1 MQESQLQPLSLQK
14 PVNSLSNFSLGRL
27 EDLESFIDSTSNRV
41 RGVQSGLPLFDAQLK
56 GLQGI
61 VGILGGPKACKS
73 TLALQ
78 IALYNA
84 HAGNPV
90 LFVDRENGLMHMR
103 ERIICS
109 NFNVCWS
116 DFCKATDE
124 QKARA
129 FQKLPQNFFLVNAPF
144 TMESLYDWVALLVEG
159 SPTGKA
165 VLVIDSLHKL
175 PMEMDNMR
183 SSVDKWLLF
192 LDELKLRH
200 NRKLTIIVTC
210 EKARGKYD
218 GAFKDGA
225 KESGRIEYTL
235 EQQLDMR
242 NEDGNIILECT
253 YNRHG
258 PVGDRLYFE
267 PVYSKP
273 GDKWSFLFKLK
284 EREVVNL

>member
-1 MQESQLQPLSLQK
+1 MDKLLHKLQLQTAD
-14 PVNSLSNFSLGRL
+14 SLSKFRLGSSS
-27 EDLESFIDSTSNRV
+27 DLDGFLASTSETV
-41 RGVQSGLPLFDAQLK
+41 RGVQSGLPNLDRELR

-61 VGILGGPKACKS
+61 VGILGGPKSCKS

-78 IALYNA
+78 IGLYNA
-84 HAGNPV
+84 SIGNPV
-90 LFVDRENGLMHMR
+90 LFIDRENGLMHMR

-109 NFNVCWS
+109 YHNTPWA
-116 DFCKATDE
+116 DFCKRSDV
-124 QKARA
+124 QKVKA
-129 FQKLPQNFFLVNAPF
+129 FESLNKLPFFLVNAPF
-144 TMESLYDWVALLVEG
+144 DMEQLEQWVGELVEG
-159 SPTGKA
+159 APDKA
-165 VLVIDSLHKL
+165 VLVLDSLHKL

-192 LDELKLRH
+192 LDHLKLKH
-200 NRKLTIIVTC
+200 NRKLTIITTC
-210 EKARGKYD
+210 EKGRGKYE

-242 NEDGNIILECT
+242 QEDGGIVLECT

-258 PVGDRLYFE
+258 PTGDKLFFQSIYAR
-267 PVYSKP
+267 S

-284 EREVVNL
+284 EKEVVDL